1 MEAFVRRRDIPFL
14 SVHCGP
20 STEFSTVGNVSI
32 LQLKRGPA
40 SFGLDANLECDPFL
54 LRYLDRLI
62 EVLKDFGAELIHI
75 TGPGDMGL
83 LGSVAAWKLNL
94 PLVISWHT
102 SLHEYAGRRLEQLL
116 SGFGQ
121 DFRTSAGHTAEKL
134 SMDVLR
140 WFYSRASVILAP
152 NMELVDMLRNLTHH
166 PVFLM
171 QRGVDTELF
180 TPARR
185 TRHDNI
191 FRLGYV
197 GRLTTEKNVR
207 FLADLGSSL
216 RALGR
221 DRFEFLIVG
230 QGREEAWLRSHVPN
244 GVFTGVLRGEALAEA
259 YANMDLFVF
268 PSRTD
273 TFGNVVLEALSSA
286 VPAVVTNEGGPKF
299 LVHSGVT
306 GFVAAND
313 WDFTRYVNALM
324 TDLDMHS
331 RMREAAR
338 HYACAQSWDAVFET
352 VFRAYQVCL
361 SPHHNGVEQPP
372 ALLSSRMH
380 ERPGS

>member
-1 MEAFVRRRDIPFL
+1 VGQV
-14 SVHCGP
+14 SV
-20 STEFSTVGNVSI
+20 
-32 LQLKRGPA
+32 LQLKRGRA
-40 SFGLDANLECDPFL
+40 SFGLDANLDCDPFL
-54 LRYLDRLI
+54 LRYTDRLVR
-62 EVLKDFGAELIHI
+62 ELKRFGAELIHI
-75 TGPGDMGL
+75 TGPGDMGV
-83 LGSVAAWKLNL
+83 LGCVAAWKLKL

-102 SLHEYAGRRLEQLL
+102 SLHEYAGRRLERLL
-116 SGFGQ
+116 SSFGENV
-121 DFRTSAGHTAEKL
+121 RTGAGHMAEKL
-134 SMDVLR
+134 SMDVLA
-140 WFYSRASVILAP
+140 WFYRRAKVVLAP
-152 NMELVDMLRNLTHH
+152 NVELVEMLKEVTGH

-171 QRGVDTELF
+171 QRGVDTNLF

-185 TRHDNI
+185 TRRDHI
-191 FRLGYV
+191 FRVGYV
-197 GRLTTEKNVR
+197 GRLTAEKSVR
-207 FLADLGSSL
+207 FLAELSTAL

-221 DRFEFLIVG
+221 TNFEFLVVG
-230 QGREEAWLRSHVPN
+230 EGREEGWLRTNLEN

-313 WDFTRYVNALM
+313 WDFTRYVNAIM
-324 TDLDMHS
+324 SDLDMHC

-352 VFRAYQVCL
+352 VFRAYRVCL
-361 SPHHNGVEQPP
+361 SAQENGIGQSPP
-372 ALLSSRMH
+372 LLSSRVH
-380 ERPGS
+380 GRQGS